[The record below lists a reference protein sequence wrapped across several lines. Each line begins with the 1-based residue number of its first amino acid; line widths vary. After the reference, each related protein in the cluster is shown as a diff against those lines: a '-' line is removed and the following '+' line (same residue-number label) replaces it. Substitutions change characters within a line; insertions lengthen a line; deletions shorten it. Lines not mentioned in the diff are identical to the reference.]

1 MRTLEVTLKTISYIL
16 ISLVLVLAVLL
27 VGLKIFGFQIYTV
40 LSGSME
46 PEYKTGGL
54 VYIILGIVLVM
65 FALSVYVLC
74 AYIKKRNKVEEQAEL
89 DKESEPE
96 EKTDA
101 EW

>member
-16 ISLVLVLAVLL
+16 ISLVLALAVLL

-65 FALSVYVLC
+65 FVLSVDVLC
-74 AYIKKRNKVEEQAEL
+74 DYIEKHNKAEEQAEL

-96 EKTDA
+96 EKPDA